1 MAATQEERTV
11 NANVPSGSDG
21 THPAKSVLK
30 EAVDAVLNSF
40 AKHTHGYGRGKLKV
54 IQTFLIINK
63 QRHGSRLRRRL
74 TLYCLTF
81 IIVFPEITLNDVAIV
96 FKLVVIPGVEN
107 QILNILWV

>member
-40 AKHTHGYGRGKLKV
+40 AKHTHGYGRGKLRV
-54 IQTFLIINK
+54 IQTFLIIYK
-63 QRHGSRLRRRL
+63 QRHGSRHRL
-74 TLYCLTF
+74 TFVLFGFRYCC
-81 IIVFPEITLNDVAIV
+81 P
-96 FKLVVIPGVEN
+96 
-107 QILNILWV
+107 

>member
-1 MAATQEERTV
+1 MAATQEGRTV

-54 IQTFLIINK
+54 IQTFLIIYK
-63 QRHGSRLRRRL
+63 QRYDTAHGQGHNFVLFGFRLSFGF
-74 TLYCLTF
+74 CF
-81 IIVFPEITLNDVAIV
+81 H
-96 FKLVVIPGVEN
+96 
-107 QILNILWV
+107 

>member
-11 NANVPSGSDG
+11 NANVPSGADG

-54 IQTFLIINK
+54 IQTFLIIYK
-63 QRHGSRLRRRL
+63 QRCDTAHGH
-74 TLYCLTF
+74 LYCLAF
-81 IIVFPEITLNDVAIV
+81 VFTEIKNYT
-96 FKLVVIPGVEN
+96 
-107 QILNILWV
+107 

>member
-63 QRHGSRLRRRL
+63 QRHGSRSRRRL
-74 TLYCLTF
+74 TFVLFGFQYC
-81 IIVFPEITLNDVAIV
+81 FP
-96 FKLVVIPGVEN
+96 
-107 QILNILWV
+107 

>member
-11 NANVPSGSDG
+11 NTNVPSGSDG

-54 IQTFLIINK
+54 IQTWLIIYK
-63 QRHGSRLRRRL
+63 QRHGRSCMATDICTVWLSLISRRL
-74 TLYCLTF
+74 HLT
-81 IIVFPEITLNDVAIV
+81 T
-96 FKLVVIPGVEN
+96 
-107 QILNILWV
+107 